1 MTLQNQE
8 FIAGLKAKFAEHRI
22 VFWHDPD
29 KRFLEELDNLELE
42 NVTLLDMTDQS
53 QLAVKKRIEIDEPE
67 QQFLLWFPHD
77 APQKSSTGYWIFVF
91 IVRSSTPISP
101 PLR

>member
-1 MTLQNQE
+1 
-8 FIAGLKAKFAEHRI
+8 HRI

-29 KRFLEELDNLELE
+29 KRFLEELGNLELE

-77 APQKSSTGYWIFVF
+77 VPPKESDWLLDIRLYSTEFHADF
-91 IVRSSTPISP
+91 A
-101 PLR
+101 

>member
-8 FIAGLKAKFAEHRI
+8 FIAGLKQIRRTSH
-22 VFWHDPD
+22 
-29 KRFLEELDNLELE
+29 RFLARSISVSSKELDNLELE

-67 QQFLLWFPHD
+67 QQFYVVPRC
-77 APQKSSTGYWIFVF
+77 PQRVHWLWIFVF
-91 IVRSSTPISP
+91 IVTGSTPISP

>member
-1 MTLQNQE
+1 MPALKQNSPN
-8 FIAGLKAKFAEHRI
+8 IASFSGTI
-22 VFWHDPD
+22 D

-67 QQFLLWFPHD
+67 QQFCCGSPRC
-77 APQKSSTGYWIFVF
+77 PQRVRLAIGYSS
-91 IVRSSTPISP
+91 
-101 PLR
+101 L